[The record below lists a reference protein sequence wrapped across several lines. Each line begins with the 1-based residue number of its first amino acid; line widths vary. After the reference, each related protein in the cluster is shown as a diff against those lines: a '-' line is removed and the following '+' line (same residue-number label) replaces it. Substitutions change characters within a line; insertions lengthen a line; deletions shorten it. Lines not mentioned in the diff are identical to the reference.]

1 MSNNK
6 KLKSLTEHNS
16 QCSNFQF
23 SMYSN
28 LPRPNGIA
36 CPECGEELMDS
47 NPNMTLTSYPAK
59 KSIHCSKCTY
69 QGYRI
74 A

>member
-6 KLKSLTEHNS
+6 KLKSLEFHNAERI
-16 QCSNFQF
+16 NFNY

-28 LPRPNGIA
+28 LPQFNGIA
-36 CPECGEELMDS
+36 CPECGEELLDKNPMITLNS
-47 NPNMTLTSYPAK
+47 NPPK
-59 KSIHCSKCTY
+59 KSVHCSKCTY

>member
-1 MSNNK
+1 MMPKSIPLTFMCK
-6 KLKSLTEHNS
+6 KCRHEINLTLDKLEKLS
-16 QCSNFQF
+16 KTD
-23 SMYSN
+23 
-28 LPRPNGIA
+28 